1 MQVLLLPEQKMLRK
15 KKKISPP
22 PSDEDDDLEG
32 HDGEKSED
40 SSSSSESQHAEKQDA
55 IDRAHDKSKTLAK
68 ERSAEEHLQSQIDR
82 QKKVNDKKLME
93 LAKTRESYPAEDEVH
108 NLKHKYRNNH

>member
-1 MQVLLLPEQKMLRK
+1 MVKTKADAQAAPNKLKRKGTMHDANVAAARAKDAQK
-15 KKKISPP
+15 KKGKNTV

-32 HDGEKSED
+32 RDGEISED

-55 IDRAHDKSKTLAK
+55 IERAHDKTKTLAK

-82 QKKVNDKKLME
+82 QKKVNDKK
-93 LAKTRESYPAEDEVH
+93 
-108 NLKHKYRNNH
+108 